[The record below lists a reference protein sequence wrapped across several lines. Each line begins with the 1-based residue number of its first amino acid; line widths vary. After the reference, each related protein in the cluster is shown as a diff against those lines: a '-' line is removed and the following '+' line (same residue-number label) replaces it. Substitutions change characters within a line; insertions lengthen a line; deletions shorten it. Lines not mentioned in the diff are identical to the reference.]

1 MASLRE
7 LFDLSGQTALIT
19 GGSRGLGLQFCE
31 ALGEFGAKL
40 FITARKDA
48 ELASAVSHL
57 NGLGIDATAI
67 RADLSA
73 RDAPAFVVDQ
83 TLKSAGRLDIL
94 VNNAGAAWA
103 APSEEHPIEQW
114 DKVLALNLTATFLLS
129 QEAARRSMIPRRS
142 GRILNIASVKAF
154 RADRPEM
161 PKTVSYDVT
170 KSALVGM
177 TRSLAAEWGHYG
189 ITVNALSPGYFPSK
203 LSGHTIS
210 RHEAALIAGTPLG
223 RLGGADDLKGAALL
237 LVSAAGAH
245 ITGQSVIVDGG
256 ASL

>member
-1 MASLRE
+1 
-7 LFDLSGQTALIT
+7 
-19 GGSRGLGLQFCE
+19 
-31 ALGEFGAKL
+31 
-40 FITARKDA
+40 
-48 ELASAVSHL
+48 
-57 NGLGIDATAI
+57 
-67 RADLSA
+67 
-73 RDAPAFVVDQ
+73 
-83 TLKSAGRLDIL
+83 
-94 VNNAGAAWA
+94 
-103 APSEEHPIEQW
+103 
-114 DKVLALNLTATFLLS
+114 
-129 QEAARRSMIPRRS
+129 
-142 GRILNIASVKAF
+142 
-154 RADRPEM
+154 M